1 MRLIR
6 AALLV
11 HAAGDSG
18 ATYTRKRASIM
29 KIFSTLVLSI
39 FIALPLMSVSGNAL
53 AQEGTWVTGNAASG
67 EKVRVKIVSRPGL
80 KYPRRAQRNG
90 IEGFVVLNFDIDET
104 GGIVDLRV
112 VESKPRLVFDKVA
125 TRYVKKWRFVP
136 PAIDGTPVYVSD
148 ISMRIPFRLEG

>member
-1 MRLIR
+1 
-6 AALLV
+6 
-11 HAAGDSG
+11 
-18 ATYTRKRASIM
+18 M

-39 FIALPLMSVSGNAL
+39 FIALPLMSVSGD
-53 AQEGTWVTGNAASG
+53 AQAQGGTWVTGNSVSG
-67 EKVRVKIVSRPGL
+67 EEVRVKIISRPDL
-80 KYPRRAQRNG
+80 QYPRRAQRNG
-90 IEGFVVLNFDIDET
+90 IQGFVVLNFDIDET

-136 PAIDGTPVYVSD
+136 PTIDGTPVYVSD